1 MLKALVFLSV
11 IISLAYS
18 APYGGYGGSSNAG
31 LGAGV
36 SVIHHEGSGVRLV
49 EDGRGLGVGLGEVR
63 HGITERIV
71 PLGSSSFAGSSSV
84 VGVGA
89 PVVEQRVLGSVL
101 RESTSN
107 GYGQSVEVVTQAPLI
122 VQEVVTQAAYS
133 APVEVVT
140 QAPLIVQEVV
150 TQAAYSAPVEV
161 VTQAPLIVQ
170 EVVTQAAYSA
180 PVEIVTQ
187 APLIVQEVV
196 TQAAY
201 SAPVEVVT
209 QAPLIVQEVVTQ
221 AAYSAPAPALTVS
234 HVEVPVLR
242 HSSGY

>member
-11 IISLAYS
+11 IINLAYS
-18 APYGGYGGSSNAG
+18 APYGGYGGSSDAG
-31 LGAGV
+31 LGGV

-49 EDGRGLGVGLGEVR
+49 EDGRGLGVGVGVGVGIGREVGLGEVH

-89 PVVEQRVLGSVL
+89 PVVEQRILGSVL
-101 RESTSN
+101 RESPSN
-107 GYGQSVEVVTQAPLI
+107 GYGQRVEVVTQAPLI
-122 VQEVVTQAAYS
+122 VHEVVTQAAYS

-161 VTQAPLIVQ
+161 VTQAPLIVH
-170 EVVTQAAYSA
+170 
-180 PVEIVTQ
+180 
-187 APLIVQEVV
+187 EVV

-221 AAYSAPAPALTVS
+221 AAYSAPAPALTVA

-242 HSSGY
+242 HSSGGY

>member
-1 MLKALVFLSV
+1 MFKALVFLSV
-11 IISLAYS
+11 IVSLAYS
-18 APYGGYGGSSNAG
+18 APYGGYGGSSSNAG
-31 LGAGV
+31 LGGV

-49 EDGRGLGVGLGEVR
+49 EDGRGLGVGVGVGIGREVGLGEVR

-89 PVVEQRVLGSVL
+89 PVVEQRILGSVL
-101 RESTSN
+101 RQSSSN
-107 GYGQSVEVVTQAPLI
+107 GYGQS
-122 VQEVVTQAAYS
+122 
-133 APVEVVT
+133 VEVVT

>member
-1 MLKALVFLSV
+1 MFKALVFLSV
-11 IISLAYS
+11 IVSLAYS
-18 APYGGYGGSSNAG
+18 APYGGYGSSSNAG

-71 PLGSSSFAGSSSV
+71 PLGSSSFAG
-84 VGVGA
+84 GA

-107 GYGQSVEVVTQAPLI
+107 GYGQSVEVVTQAPLIVQEVVTQAAYSTPVEVVTQAPLI

-180 PVEIVTQ
+180 P
-187 APLIVQEVV
+187 
-196 TQAAY
+196 
-201 SAPVEVVT
+201 
-209 QAPLIVQEVVTQ
+209 
-221 AAYSAPAPALTVS
+221 APALTVA

>member
-1 MLKALVFLSV
+1 MFKALVFLSV
-11 IISLAYS
+11 IVSLAYS

-31 LGAGV
+31 LGGV

-49 EDGRGLGVGLGEVR
+49 EDGRGLGVGVGVGIGREVGLGEVR

-89 PVVEQRVLGSVL
+89 PVVEQRILGSVL
-101 RESTSN
+101 RQSSSN
-107 GYGQSVEVVTQAPLI
+107 GYGQS
-122 VQEVVTQAAYS
+122 
-133 APVEVVT
+133 
-140 QAPLIVQEVV
+140 
-150 TQAAYSAPVEV
+150 VEV

-221 AAYSAPAPALTVS
+221 AAYSAPAPALTVAHVESAYSAPAPALTVS

>member
-1 MLKALVFLSV
+1 MFKALVFLSV
-11 IISLAYS
+11 IVSLAYS
-18 APYGGYGGSSNAG
+18 APYGGYGGSSGNAG

-150 TQAAYSAPVEV
+150 TQAAYSAP
-161 VTQAPLIVQ
+161 
-170 EVVTQAAYSA
+170 
-180 PVEIVTQ
+180 
-187 APLIVQEVV
+187 
-196 TQAAY
+196 
-201 SAPVEVVT
+201 
-209 QAPLIVQEVVTQ
+209 
-221 AAYSAPAPALTVS
+221 APALTVA